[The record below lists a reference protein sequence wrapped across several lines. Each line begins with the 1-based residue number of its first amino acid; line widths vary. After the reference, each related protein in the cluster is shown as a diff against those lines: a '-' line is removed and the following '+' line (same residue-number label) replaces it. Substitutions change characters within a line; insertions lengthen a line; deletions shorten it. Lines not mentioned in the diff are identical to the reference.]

1 MPLRRL
7 FKSPNKYKFFVYL
20 IVLFILKKETAKSI
34 ATFYKF
40 TPFPEFNEWK
50 SKLYEWGKCHEILGT
65 MILAPEGINAT
76 ISGSKNGVTN
86 FLNHIRKDER
96 FTNLSPRI
104 AESPRSTFYRLRII
118 TRPEI
123 VTLGDPSIDPNKVVG
138 KYVEPKDWNELIRDP
153 SVRVIDTRN
162 EYEVKVGTFKG
173 AENPQTDTFRQWPAY
188 VKEKLGENKKQKIAM
203 FCTGGIRCEKA
214 SSHLLENGFEEVY
227 HLKGGILNYLEN
239 IPPEE
244 SEWDGECFIFDN
256 RVSVTHGL
264 KDGETELCYGCRWP
278 LSDDDLKSEKY
289 EYGISC
295 PRCFDSLT
303 HAKKKSLEERHKQ
316 IKLARERNVA
326 HIGLEMPGKSSLA
339 D

>member
-1 MPLRRL
+1 MSQENT
-7 FKSPNKYKFFVYL
+7 K
-20 IVLFILKKETAKSI
+20 TI

-40 TPFPEFNEWK
+40 AEFPEYEEWK
-50 SKLYEWGKCHEILGT
+50 SKLRGWGKSHDILGT

-76 ISGSKNGVTN
+76 VSGSSEGIEY
-86 FLNHIRKDER
+86 FMNHIREDFR
-96 FTNLSPRI
+96 FSDITPRLS
-104 AESPRSTFYRLRII
+104 ESPRSTFYRLRII

-123 VTLGDPSIDPNKVVG
+123 VTLGDPSINPNKAVG
-138 KYVEPKDWNELIRDP
+138 KYVEPQDWNQLIRDP
-153 SVRVIDTRN
+153 NVRVIDTRN

-173 AENPQTDTFRQWPAY
+173 AENPHTDTFGQWPEY
-188 VKEKLGENKKQKIAM
+188 VKNELSDNKKQKIAM

-227 HLKGGILNYLEN
+227 HLKGGILNYLET

-244 SEWDGECFIFDN
+244 SDWDGECFIFDN

-264 KDGETELCYGCRWP
+264 KDGDTQLCYGCRWP
-278 LSDDDLKSEKY
+278 LSEKDLQSEQY

-295 PRCFDSLT
+295 PRCFDSLND
-303 HAKKKSLEERHKQ
+303 AKRQSLEERHKQ
-316 IKLARERNVA
+316 LKLAEERNVP
-326 HIGLEMPGKSSLA
+326 HIGLEMPHKSSLA

>member
-1 MPLRRL
+1 MSQENT
-7 FKSPNKYKFFVYL
+7 K
-20 IVLFILKKETAKSI
+20 TI

-40 TPFPEFNEWK
+40 AEFPEYEEWK
-50 SKLYEWGKCHEILGT
+50 SKLRGWGKSHDILGT

-76 ISGSKNGVTN
+76 VSGSSEGIEY
-86 FLNHIRKDER
+86 FMNHIREDVR
-96 FTNLSPRI
+96 FSDITPRLS
-104 AESPRSTFYRLRII
+104 ESPRSTFYRLRII

-123 VTLGDPSIDPNKVVG
+123 VTLGDPSINPNKAVG
-138 KYVEPKDWNELIRDP
+138 KYVEPQDWNHLIRDP
-153 SVRVIDTRN
+153 NVRVIDTRN

-173 AENPQTDTFRQWPAY
+173 AENPHTDSFGQWPEY
-188 VKEKLGENKKQKIAM
+188 VKNELSDNKKQKIAM

-227 HLKGGILNYLEN
+227 HLKGGILNYLET

-244 SEWDGECFIFDN
+244 SDWDGECFIFDN

-264 KDGETELCYGCRWP
+264 KDGDTQLCYGCRWP
-278 LSDDDLKSEKY
+278 LSDEDLQSEQY

-295 PRCFDSLT
+295 PRCFDSLNE
-303 HAKKKSLEERHKQ
+303 AKRQSLEERHKQ
-316 IKLARERNVA
+316 LKLAEERNVP
-326 HIGLEMPGKSSLA
+326 HIGLEMPHKSSLA

>member
-1 MPLRRL
+1 M
-7 FKSPNKYKFFVYL
+7 
-20 IVLFILKKETAKSI
+20 KKEKAVFCI

-40 TPFPEFNEWK
+40 TTLPDLNEWK
-50 SKLYEWGKCHEILGT
+50 GKLYKWGKSNEILGT
-65 MILAPEGINAT
+65 IILAPEGMNAT
-76 ISGSKNGVTN
+76 ISGSENGVMK
-86 FLNHIRKDER
+86 FLNHLCEDER

-104 AESPRSTFYRLRII
+104 SESLKSSFYRLRVI
-118 TRPEI
+118 TRTEI
-123 VTLGDPSIDPNKVVG
+123 VTLGDPTIDPNRMVG

-162 EYEVKVGTFKG
+162 EYEFKVGTFKD
-173 AENPQTDTFRQWPAY
+173 AENPHTDTFRQWQSY
-188 VKEKLGENKKQKIAM
+188 VEEKLCENKKQKIAM

-244 SEWDGECFIFDN
+244 SEWNGECFIFDN

-264 KDGETELCYGCRWP
+264 KDGKTELCYGCRWP
-278 LSDDDLKSEKY
+278 LSDEDIKSEKY

-295 PRCFDSLT
+295 PRCFESLNY
-303 HAKKKSLEERHKQ
+303 AKRKSLEERHKQ
-316 IKLARERNVA
+316 LKLARKRNVA
-326 HIGLEMPGKSSLA
+326 HIGLEMPSKSSLA
-339 D
+339 NKLK